1 MKILVVD
8 DHALIRDALQGVMKK
23 LKRGAVVFEA
33 SDNRQAME
41 VLAREPDLN
50 LVLLDLN
57 LPDRDGFLVL
67 ADIRD
72 RYPAVA
78 VVVLSAFQDP
88 AKVTQALELG
98 AAGYIP
104 KSVRR
109 EVMVSALQLVF
120 AGGVY
125 IPPEALTREETAKA
139 LPINST
145 RECPIV
151 SPVAIGLSHRQLEVL
166 ALLMQ
171 GKSNKVICRTL
182 QLAEPTVK
190 NHVTALLKSLK
201 VTNRTE
207 AVIAVNELGW
217 KLPKTAKAGV

>member
-8 DHALIRDALQGVMKK
+8 DHALIRDALQSVMKK
-23 LKRGAVVFEA
+23 LQRGAVMLEA
-33 SDNRQAME
+33 SDGRQALE
-41 VLAREPDLN
+41 ILAEESDVS
-50 LVLLDLN
+50 LVLLDLS

-67 ADIRD
+67 ADIRE
-72 RYPAVA
+72 RCPATA
-78 VVVLSAFQDP
+78 VVVLSAIQER
-88 AKVTQALELG
+88 AKVVQALELG

-104 KSVRR
+104 KSPRR

-120 AGGVY
+120 AGGIY
-125 IPPEALTREETAKA
+125 IPPEALTEQEAA
-139 LPINST
+139 HSLPVSSG
-145 RECPIV
+145 RDRPIV
-151 SPVAIGLSHRQLEVL
+151 SPGEVGLSHRQLEVL

-171 GKSNKVICRTL
+171 GKSNKIICRTL

-190 NHVTALLKSLK
+190 NQVTAILKALK

-217 KLPKTAKAGV
+217 KLPKLQKS